1 MAPRRRR
8 LPRKKSP
15 TPFESLGA
23 QLARARVAKGYTQA
37 QLAEAAIVS
46 LAKLESIEQGRRPLT
61 PDLAR
66 QFDMLLGANG
76 LLEVGVEHLP
86 DADSVIPAWALAFV
100 DLERDAIAISS
111 FENQVLPGLL
121 QTEEYMRAVFDSR
134 VPILDPDEI
143 ALQIA
148 VRLERQEI
156 LQRRVPPV
164 VSFVLSEA
172 TVRDRLGGDEVHLGQ
187 LRHLRACADVP
198 GTTIQILPLGL
209 TAHAAL
215 DGPYVLLETPEH
227 EHLAYAE
234 TQRGSH
240 LVHDPDEVSILAAK
254 YAMLRT
260 QALNTVETKGLLDQ
274 LLGEQ

>member
-8 LPRKKSP
+8 LPRKKNP

-23 QLARARVAKGYTQA
+23 QLARARIARGFTQV
-37 QLAEAAIVS
+37 QLAEAAIIS
-46 LAKLESIEQGRRPLT
+46 LAKLESIEQDRRPLT
-61 PDLAR
+61 LDLAR
-66 QFDMLLGANG
+66 QFDEVLGTNG

-86 DADSVIPAWALAFV
+86 DADSVIPVWALAFV

-172 TVRDRLGGDEVHLGQ
+172 TVRDRLGGDEVYRGQ

-198 GTTIQILPLGL
+198 GIAIQILPLGL
-209 TAHAAL
+209 TGHAGL
-215 DGPYVLLETPEH
+215 SGPFVLVETPEH

-240 LVHDPDEVSILAAK
+240 FVHDPDEVSILAAR

-260 QALNTVETKGLLDQ
+260 QAHNTYETKGLLDQ
-274 LLGEQ
+274 LVGE

>member
-8 LPRKKSP
+8 LPRKKNP

-23 QLARARVAKGYTQA
+23 QLARIRVARGYTQVR
-37 QLAEAAIVS
+37 LAETVIIS

-61 PDLAR
+61 LDLA
-66 QFDMLLGANG
+66 QELDQLLDTGGA
-76 LLEVGVEHLP
+76 LEEGVQHLP

-100 DLERDAIAISS
+100 DLEREAIAISS

-121 QTEEYMRAVFDSR
+121 QTEAYMRAVFDSR
-134 VPILDPDEI
+134 VPVLDPENI

-148 VRLERQEI
+148 ARLQRQEI
-156 LQRRVPPV
+156 LQRRVPPI
-164 VSFVLSEA
+164 VSFVISEA
-172 TVRDRLGGDEVHLGQ
+172 TVRDRLGGEEVHREQLQQ
-187 LRHLRACADVP
+187 LRVFADVP
-198 GTTIQILPLGL
+198 GVTIQILPLGL
-209 TAHAAL
+209 ISHAAL
-215 DGPYVLLETPEH
+215 DGPFVLLETSEH
-227 EHLAYAE
+227 EHLAYTE

-260 QALNTVETKGLLDQ
+260 QALNTIETKGLLDQ